1 MGTSITFDTLE
12 FAQTLVDAGFS
23 DIQAKAITKSQ
34 KAAIQAS
41 IDTQL
46 ATKVDVLNL
55 EKSLKDEIN
64 IVKSDIT
71 LLKYMNGII
80 IGILIALSMKFI
92 FN

>member
-1 MGTSITFDTLE
+1 MGNSITFDKLE
-12 FAQTLVDAGFS
+12 LA
-23 DIQAKAITKSQ
+23 
-34 KAAIQAS
+34 
-41 IDTQL
+41 QL
-46 ATKVDVLNL
+46 ATKGDLLNL